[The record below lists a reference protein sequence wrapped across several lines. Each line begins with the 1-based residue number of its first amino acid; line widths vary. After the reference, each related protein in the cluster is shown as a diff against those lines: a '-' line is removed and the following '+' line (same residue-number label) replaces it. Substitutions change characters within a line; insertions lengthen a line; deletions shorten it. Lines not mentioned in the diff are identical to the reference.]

1 MECPK
6 CGVKI
11 RLESVA
17 HVKWKNIWGGKIKC
31 QECSSWLQ
39 LSKRSSVLSNL
50 SIILV
55 AIGIPFL
62 TYYFPL
68 SPYSIAACGVM
79 YIAMLFIGKTRR
91 WILSDDPQNT
101 KQTHQI

>member
-11 RLESVA
+11 KFDSNTS
-17 HVKWKNIWGGKIKC
+17 VKWKNIWGGKIKC
-31 QECSSWLQ
+31 LGCSSWLQ
-39 LSKRSSVLSNL
+39 QSRRSLILFNL

-55 AIGIPFL
+55 ALGIPFL

-68 SPYSIAACGVM
+68 NPYALAACGVAF
-79 YIAMLFIGKTRR
+79 IAMLCIIKTRK
-91 WILSDDPQNT
+91 WVLSDDVQNT
-101 KQTHQI
+101 